1 MITVIAGVNGAG
13 KSSIIGAYIR
23 QAGGDYCNPDEI
35 TRQLMAGDPGIGE
48 EAANGEAWRIG
59 FRQLQRA
66 IAQDDDYTFETT
78 LGGNSIRDALLDA
91 AEKGRSVRVLSMG
104 LASVETHLERIA
116 ARAAKGG
123 HAIPADKVRQRWETS
138 RHNLT
143 QLMPHCHEVRVL
155 DNTAPMHEGVPKPRI
170 LLHLRGRCLLVN
182 RGESTPEWA
191 QHLMTEATRCAE

>member
-66 IAQDDDYTFETT
+66 IAQDDDYAFETT

-91 AEKGRSVRVLSMG
+91 AEKGRSIRILYMG
-104 LASVETHLERIA
+104 LVSVEAHLERIA

-123 HAIPADKVRQRWETS
+123 HAIPADKVRQRWESS
-138 RHNLT
+138 RRNLT
-143 QLMPHCHEVRVL
+143 QLMSHCHEVRVV
-155 DNTAPMHEGVPKPRI
+155 DNTAPMHEGVPKPRV
-170 LLHLRGRCLLVN
+170 LLHLRERGLQVN

-191 QHLMTEATRCAE
+191 RPLIAEATRCAE